1 MNNNPIII
9 NKIPSTL
16 FQQLLSATST
26 VERQVILKKYNEL
39 SLSTPT
45 TLTEITQS
53 KYLKWMDD
61 FIESMNSEN
70 LNKIETLLKTFKDN
84 SNDDD
89 NNNNNNTTLMNAEN
103 IPKYLIETKLLSEE
117 NKDKFYSLLVSSFE
131 RRQHQIESLYIEV
144 ENQLNLWLSLC
155 KENETLSFL
164 LKTASKN
171 SINKLIQ
178 LIQDKITS
186 SNNNNNNNN
195 NNDDDVLNEIKEEE
209 ELQQQDTDIIIYDL
223 IKNHGEKYQFLIYHI
238 NILTS
243 ICNMYVQIQNYD
255 KSIVLKIND
264 ILQIYQDKLIEN
276 RMLHMNNLVIQSILS
291 EEWSHFK
298 DPRDKFKRYSNGLAM
313 YIVHMSTLCNELND
327 LKVYSNIFIQIFEA
341 TFHKLTLLYVH
352 LVNVVNRARVVQYR
366 VDILS
371 LISIGLH
378 FLYSDYGCSITNN
391 INKML
396 NKLMITLTLFVGPVE
411 PIIQYLKSKPNSNDT
426 NVTDDN
432 NDISFLQQNDFNNIF
447 DIENISMDQRFQNR
461 RNSNPIQLVQTIFS
475 KGKKI
480 KLENIMETIDL
491 NHSLWSKTL
500 IAAMEHTSD
509 NYINLSKADSILI
522 VSRRHE
528 LQDIEYPPMTKDDEI
543 VKKKLEMYF
552 KSIGN
557 NQTI

>member
-1 MNNNPIII
+1 
-9 NKIPSTL
+9 
-16 FQQLLSATST
+16 
-26 VERQVILKKYNEL
+26 
-39 SLSTPT
+39 
-45 TLTEITQS
+45 
-53 KYLKWMDD
+53 
-61 FIESMNSEN
+61 
-70 LNKIETLLKTFKDN
+70 
-84 SNDDD
+84 
-89 NNNNNNTTLMNAEN
+89 
-103 IPKYLIETKLLSEE
+103 
-117 NKDKFYSLLVSSFE
+117 
-131 RRQHQIESLYIEV
+131 
-144 ENQLNLWLSLC
+144 
-155 KENETLSFL
+155 
-164 LKTASKN
+164 
-171 SINKLIQ
+171 
-178 LIQDKITS
+178 
-186 SNNNNNNNN
+186 
-195 NNDDDVLNEIKEEE
+195 
-209 ELQQQDTDIIIYDL
+209 
-223 IKNHGEKYQFLIYHI
+223 
-238 NILTS
+238 
-243 ICNMYVQIQNYD
+243 MYVQIQNYD

-391 INKML
+391 INQML

-447 DIENISMDQRFQNR
+447 DIEYISMDQRFQNR

-475 KGKKI
+475 KGKKM